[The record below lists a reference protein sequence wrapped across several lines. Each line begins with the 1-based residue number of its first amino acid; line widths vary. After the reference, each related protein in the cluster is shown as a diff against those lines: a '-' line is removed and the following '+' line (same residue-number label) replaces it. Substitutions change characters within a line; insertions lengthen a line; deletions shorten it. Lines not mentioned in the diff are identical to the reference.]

1 MKSEGGEMKGG
12 FKFTDPAVSAAS
24 AKVQQLVSH
33 AQQCMQRYELDA
45 ALKFYEKV
53 CAALICRPQVLSQVC
68 RVSCDAF
75 WVICAGCGA

>member
-1 MKSEGGEMKGG
+1 MKGG

-53 CAALICRPQVLSQVC
+53 CAAHLQAASSL
-68 RVSCDAF
+68 
-75 WVICAGCGA
+75 

>member
-1 MKSEGGEMKGG
+1 MSLKRKRQGGEMKGG

-53 CAALICRPQVLSQVC
+53 CAAHLQAASSL
-68 RVSCDAF
+68 
-75 WVICAGCGA
+75 